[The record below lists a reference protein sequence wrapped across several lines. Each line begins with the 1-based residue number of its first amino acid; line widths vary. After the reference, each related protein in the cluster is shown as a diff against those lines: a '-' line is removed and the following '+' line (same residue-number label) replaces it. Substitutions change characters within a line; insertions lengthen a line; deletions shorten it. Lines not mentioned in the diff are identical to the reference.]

1 MRSPK
6 NKTREDFLA
15 LARSLPPLPVS
26 VMATAEVPEQA
37 SREAR
42 RAAELMVGGVDN
54 DPARVGRVAAWLDEL
69 MKRKKAKSG
78 RRRHAR

>member
-1 MRSPK
+1 
-6 NKTREDFLA
+6 
-15 LARSLPPLPVS
+15 
-26 VMATAEVPEQA
+26 MATADVPQRV

-54 DPARVGRVAAWLDEL
+54 DPARVARVASSLDQL
-69 MKRKKAKSG
+69 MRRRKAKSG